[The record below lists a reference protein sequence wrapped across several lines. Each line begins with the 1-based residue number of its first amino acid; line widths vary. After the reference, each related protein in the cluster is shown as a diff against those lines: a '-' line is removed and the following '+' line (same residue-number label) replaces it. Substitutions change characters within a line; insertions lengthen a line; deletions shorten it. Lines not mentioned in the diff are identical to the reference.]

1 MQTAQ
6 EAQAAVS
13 GLSTSEL
20 RKFRQWFDEFDA
32 RAWDRQI
39 ERDARSGKL
48 DALAAQA
55 LIDFRAGKCREL

>member
-1 MQTAQ
+1 MPTAQ

-13 GLSTSEL
+13 GLSASEL

-55 LIDFRAGKCREL
+55 LVDFHAGKCREL